1 MAKVNCYVYK
11 GKEYTLDELL
21 KKAKM
26 NKSTFYTR
34 INNLKMSVEDAIDT
48 PLGIGVKR
56 YDYKGKLYTIRE
68 LSKLS
73 GLADFV
79 IRSRISQGWSVEK
92 AVDTPKRKKKKVDI
106 KKKCRG
112 YAKIKTYGYKP
123 TEENIRDNQ
132 SLVKKSLDE
141 IYKSSLLKRPVS

>member
-1 MAKVNCYVYK
+1 MSKVNCYMYK

-34 INNLKMSVEDAIDT
+34 ICKLKMSVEDAIDT

-56 YDYKGKLYTIRE
+56 YDYKGKSYTISE

-73 GLADFV
+73 GLDGFV
-79 IRSRISQGWSVEK
+79 IRARINQGWSVEK
-92 AVDTPKRKKKKVDI
+92 AVDTPKREKKKVDI
-106 KKKCRG
+106 KKKCRD
-112 YAKIKTYGYKP
+112 YAKIKTCGYKP
-123 TEENIRDNQ
+123 TEEDIRDNQ
-132 SLVKKSLDE
+132 ALAKKSLKE
-141 IYKSSLLKRPVS
+141 IYQSSLLKRPIC